1 MISDNKKPAIFAFI
15 AAGLAATVVV
25 PLSYIFGAV
34 FTIAFGTYHDVVGAA
49 DQNPYLPGIIAGSVL
64 MVVFMLYVTY
74 ATYSWN
80 KAKYVDGTVE

>member
-1 MISDNKKPAIFAFI
+1 MISDNKKPGIFALI

-25 PLSYIFGAV
+25 PLSYIVGAV
-34 FTIAFGTYHDVVGAA
+34 VTIALGTNHDVVGALA
-49 DQNPYLPGIIAGSVL
+49 QNPYQPGILAGTLIMVL
-64 MVVFMLYVTY
+64 FTLYVTY